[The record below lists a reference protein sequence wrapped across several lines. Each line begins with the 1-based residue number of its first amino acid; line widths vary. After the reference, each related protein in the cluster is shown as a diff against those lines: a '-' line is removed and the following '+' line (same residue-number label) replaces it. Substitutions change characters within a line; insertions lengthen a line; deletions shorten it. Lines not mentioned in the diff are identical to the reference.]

1 MTAEEMARLRVA
13 ATLNAI
19 EAAQADL
26 DRAVQALSAV
36 RGFVPQYER
45 LRRIYETVR
54 AGWYAVEK
62 RQRALGERIQLD
74 HDEPTESELLCWGGV
89 ARSVEET
96 GE

>member
-1 MTAEEMARLRVA
+1 MARLRVA

-45 LRRIYETVR
+45 LGRIYETVR
-54 AGWYAVEK
+54 AAWYAVEQ

-74 HDEPTESELLCWGGV
+74 HDEPTENELLCWCRGV
-89 ARSVEET
+89 CSGEET